1 MCSIGSGGGSG
12 ERGGAA
18 PAGRAVVAPGAGADC
33 CCAAADAARLPASR
47 NARTILV
54 FISRLRV
61 GLRCAPV
68 AASCLIQQVGSAR
81 PASVANGRSGS
92 EQRAETGR
100 DNDRSCVHN
109 RPTLRSRH
117 RTRVLPLFWAAFGR
131 APTATIPV
139 PRRHVRLSIS
149 WGLVRRLGET
159 HNRAEGAQPC
169 DT

>member
-33 CCAAADAARLPASR
+33 CCAAADAARLPATR

-54 FISRLRV
+54 FISRLPCR
-61 GLRCAPV
+61 
-68 AASCLIQQVGSAR
+68 
-81 PASVANGRSGS
+81 
-92 EQRAETGR
+92 
-100 DNDRSCVHN
+100 
-109 RPTLRSRH
+109 
-117 RTRVLPLFWAAFGR
+117 
-131 APTATIPV
+131 TIPV